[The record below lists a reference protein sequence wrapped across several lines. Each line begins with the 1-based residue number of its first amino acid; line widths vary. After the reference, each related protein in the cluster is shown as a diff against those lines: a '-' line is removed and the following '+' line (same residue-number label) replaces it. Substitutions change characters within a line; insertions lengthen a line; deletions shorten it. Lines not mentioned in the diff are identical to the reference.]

1 VLTPVGLTP
10 FTKLPIALSRLI
22 AAPVLSVIVIA
33 AQAGPHTGASPCK
46 TTEPFGSYGIVLGAT
61 AYRLRH
67 QQKHLLSLLHRFNP
81 ATGRCFLLNH
91 TLESFHSIA

>member
-46 TTEPFGSYGIVLGAT
+46 ITEPFGSYGIVLGAT
-61 AYRLRH
+61 AIP
-67 QQKHLLSLLHRFNP
+67 P
-81 ATGRCFLLNH
+81 APSTEAPADAFAPANYGEIKTTGKLKIFPS
-91 TLESFHSIA
+91 T